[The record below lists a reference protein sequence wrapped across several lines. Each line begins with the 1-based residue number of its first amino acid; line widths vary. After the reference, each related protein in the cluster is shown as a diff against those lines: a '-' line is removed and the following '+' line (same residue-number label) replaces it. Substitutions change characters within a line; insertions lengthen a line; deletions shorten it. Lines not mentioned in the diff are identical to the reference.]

1 MQLIA
6 INKSKFDTQELN
18 TVDAKDLHSFLQIGT
33 RLDTWLS
40 RRVEEYGFTQGID
53 FISSFLSV
61 DNGGDGRTHYYLSI
75 DMAKEICMVEK
86 TEKGKEARKYFIEC
100 ERKANKLLALPNFN
114 NPVEAARAWADEV
127 EAKERAEKQL
137 ALAAPKVKFVDSFVS
152 RDTLQNATQVAQT
165 FKMSAVAMNKHLD
178 NVGGVYNKSVKRGR
192 TFCQSWVDDG
202 NGEMKQTEMGYPQA
216 LFTTKG
222 ALRVHEIFTSEGI
235 I

>member
-1 MQLIA
+1 MQLAKFSQELTMTSREIA
-6 INKSKFDTQELN
+6 ELLESRHDNVKTSIDRLVKNGVISQPALKDGNKSANGVAEKVYVIGKRDTYVIVAQLSPAFTARLVDRWQEL
-18 TVDAKDLHSFLQIGT
+18 
-33 RLDTWLS
+33 
-40 RRVEEYGFTQGID
+40 
-53 FISSFLSV
+53 
-61 DNGGDGRTHYYLSI
+61 
-75 DMAKEICMVEK
+75 
-86 TEKGKEARKYFIEC
+86 EAAQKP
-100 ERKANKLLALPNFN
+100 ALPDFT
-114 NPVEAARAWADEV
+114 NPVEAARAWADAKEAEQKALIALE
-127 EAKERAEKQL
+127 EAKPAVEFVSHYVERA
-137 ALAAPKVKFVDSFVS
+137 A
-152 RDTLQNATQVAQT
+152 LQNATQVAQT

>member
-1 MQLIA
+1 MQLA
-6 INKSKFDTQELN
+6 KFSQELTMTSREIADLVELRHDN
-18 TVDAKDLHSFLQIGT
+18 VKRTIESLAKQEVIRLPQIEDVKNDKNQTVSQYVIGKRDT
-33 RLDTWLS
+33 YVIVAQLSPAFTARL
-40 RRVEEYGFTQGID
+40 
-53 FISSFLSV
+53 V
-61 DNGGDGRTHYYLSI
+61 DRWQEL
-75 DMAKEICMVEK
+75 
-86 TEKGKEARKYFIEC
+86 EAAQKP
-100 ERKANKLLALPNFN
+100 ALPDFT
-114 NPVEAARAWADEV
+114 NPVEAARAWADAKEAEQKALIALE
-127 EAKERAEKQL
+127 EAKPAVEFVSHYVERA
-137 ALAAPKVKFVDSFVS
+137 A
-152 RDTLQNATQVAQT
+152 LQNATQVAQT

>member
-1 MQLIA
+1 MQLA
-6 INKSKFDTQELN
+6 KFSQEL
-18 TVDAKDLHSFLQIGT
+18 TMTSREIADLLEKQHSNLKVSAERLAEKGVIGT
-33 RLDTWLS
+33 LAAHEFTHNGNIY
-40 RRVEEYGFTQGID
+40 VEYILNKRDSLILVAQNCPEFTARIID
-53 FISSFLSV
+53 RWQEL
-61 DNGGDGRTHYYLSI
+61 
-75 DMAKEICMVEK
+75 
-86 TEKGKEARKYFIEC
+86 EAAQKP
-100 ERKANKLLALPNFN
+100 ALPDFT
-114 NPVEAARAWADEV
+114 NPVEAARAWADAKEAEQKALIALE
-127 EAKERAEKQL
+127 EAKPAVE
-137 ALAAPKVKFVDSFVS
+137 FVS
-152 RDTLQNATQVAQT
+152 HYVERSSLQNATQVAQT